1 MEHTSEAT
9 RNLAK
14 RLRRTMS
21 GSERR
26 LWRLLRANQLDGLH
40 FRRQHPLGPYVLD
53 FYCHAARLAVEVDG
67 GTHAIAGARERDQR
81 RDVWFAERDIRTLR
95 LPAHLLENDING
107 ALALIRGAVRERRG
121 VEAL

>member
-21 GSERR
+21 SAEYR
-26 LWRLLRANQLDGLH
+26 LWQLLRANRLDGLH

-53 FYCHAARLAVEVDG
+53 FYCHAAKLAVEVDG
-67 GTHAIAGARERDQR
+67 GVHRIPGGREQDSR
-81 RDVWFAERDIRTLR
+81 RDMWFAERDIRTLR
-95 LPAHLLENDING
+95 LPVHLVENDING
-107 ALALIRGAVRERRG
+107 ALALIRREVRGHMRDAG
-121 VEAL
+121 